1 MRLGL
6 ISAGIV
12 LLLDQLSKYWILSVY
27 DLPTKVSV
35 EILPFFSL
43 TMVWNKGISLGL
55 FQAGSDVARWA
66 LIVITVLVTV
76 FLLFWLAKASGVV
89 LKTALGL
96 VIGGAVGNIIDR
108 VHLGAVAD
116 FVHLH
121 GFGYSFYVFNVA
133 DAAITVGVSLLLL
146 DAYLL
151 SRDESKKSKE

>member
-6 ISAGIV
+6 IIAGIA

-27 DLPTKVSV
+27 DLPEKGSV

-55 FQAGSDVARWA
+55 FQAGSGAARWA

-76 FLLFWLAKASGVV
+76 FLLFWLAKASGAV

-133 DAAITVGVSLLLL
+133 DAAISVGVSLLLL

-151 SRDESKKSKE
+151 SREESKKSKE